1 MMKETVN
8 ILKALANPSR
18 LRIMH
23 MLMSAGH
30 ELCICEIMDSLKL
43 PQYHISKHIRELK
56 IAGLVEER
64 EDGRFVFYGVTKHK
78 DGFHQ
83 SLLKTLAEINDKTL
97 ADDQKMMKKRLA
109 LRKNGKCVIGL
120 TRQEK

>member
-8 ILKALANPSR
+8 ILKSLANPTR

-23 MLMSAGH
+23 ALMQAKN
-30 ELCICEIMDSLKL
+30 ELCICEIMDSLRL

-56 IAGLVEER
+56 ITGLVEER
-64 EDGRFVFYGVTKHK
+64 EEGRFVFYSIIRHK

-83 SLLKTLAEINDKTL
+83 SLIKALAEIDDRILTDDKK
-97 ADDQKMMKKRLA
+97 QMKRRLS
-109 LRKNGKCVIGL
+109 LRVNGKCVIGL
-120 TRQEK
+120 TKLEK

>member
-1 MMKETVN
+1 MMRETAN
-8 ILKALANPSR
+8 ILKSLANPTR

-23 MLMSAGH
+23 TLMSAGH
-30 ELCICEIMDSLKL
+30 ELCICEIMDSLRL

-64 EDGRFVFYGVTKHK
+64 EEGRFVFYSIIKHK
-78 DGFHQ
+78 DRFHQ
-83 SLLKTLAEINDKTL
+83 SLLKTLAEINDKIL
-97 ADDQKMMKKRLA
+97 SDDQKMMRKRLS

-120 TRQEK
+120 AKPEK